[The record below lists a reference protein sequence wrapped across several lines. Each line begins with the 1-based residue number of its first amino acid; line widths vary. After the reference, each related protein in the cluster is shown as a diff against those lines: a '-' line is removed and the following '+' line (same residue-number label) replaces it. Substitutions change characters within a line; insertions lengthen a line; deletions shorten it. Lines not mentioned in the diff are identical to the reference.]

1 MCSCIEPYMVCVG
14 SGYGERERGIIW
26 VRKAPFRHL
35 KTLLVSVAEADL
47 MRNEFFIVII
57 ANY

>member
-1 MCSCIEPYMVCVG
+1 MVCVG

-26 VRKAPFRHL
+26 VRKAPFRHR
-35 KTLLVSVAEADL
+35 KTLSVSVAEADL